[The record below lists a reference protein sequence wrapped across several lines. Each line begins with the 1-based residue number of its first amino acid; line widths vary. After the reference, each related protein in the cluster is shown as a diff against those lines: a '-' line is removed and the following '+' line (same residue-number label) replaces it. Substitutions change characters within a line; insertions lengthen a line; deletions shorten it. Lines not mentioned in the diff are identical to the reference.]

1 MNSMLMAESKYCYHL
16 PLTEDSIVTMEK
28 SVNPFVI
35 NALLGSAQVK
45 DRVGFW

>member
-1 MNSMLMAESKYCYHL
+1 MLMDKCKYRYHL

-45 DRVGFW
+45 DIVGFL